1 MKKMLKDTFI
11 LLLITLIS
19 GLALG
24 FVYEIT
30 KEPIAKQKAKA
41 RIEAFKDVF
50 SDATEFPAM
59 DGFTEISDE
68 NGNKI
73 SEVVKA
79 QSESGELLGYVF
91 VVTTSNGYAG
101 NISFSMGIRL
111 DGTLNGISITEIGE
125 TPGLGMNAED
135 VLVPQFEN
143 KTVQSFTVVKTGSIS
158 EDQIDAIS
166 SATITSTAI
175 TEAVNYGLN
184 YYATLVGGGVNE

>member
-79 QSESGELLGYVF
+79 QSETGELLGYVF
-91 VVTTSNGYAG
+91 AVTTSNGYAG

-175 TEAVNYGLN
+175 TEAVNYGLT

>member
-79 QSESGELLGYVF
+79 QSETGELL
-91 VVTTSNGYAG
+91 
-101 NISFSMGIRL
+101 
-111 DGTLNGISITEIGE
+111 
-125 TPGLGMNAED
+125 
-135 VLVPQFEN
+135 
-143 KTVQSFTVVKTGSIS
+143 
-158 EDQIDAIS
+158 
-166 SATITSTAI
+166 
-175 TEAVNYGLN
+175 
-184 YYATLVGGGVNE
+184 